1 MKATPNFSKCP
12 TCEKSFEN
20 HTGLILYVELE
31 SEFGDVLGT
40 GNYFYCSETC
50 MNAKLDTLGFGLPI
64 HERIEIIKREQ
75 ISKSP
80 NRWRLVCKEIKLK
93 IEMV

>member
-1 MKATPNFSKCP
+1 MKAISNFSKCA

-20 HTGLILYVELE
+20 HNGLILYVELE
-31 SEFGDVLGT
+31 SELGDVLGT
-40 GNYFYCSETC
+40 GNYFYCSEMC

-64 HERIEIIKREQ
+64 HERIEIMKKEQ